1 MQNEKYL
8 SNFDVAQF
16 KWSRYIAVY
25 NIKVVQNN
33 CFLFYFIYNRTV
45 VCSMFNNYSILF
57 KINLSNKIKFVCH
70 CYQTY
75 CIYYFPILHQAQHH
89 CQNFKVTYSAFVCI
103 FTILEVITH
112 CYCVFCLSTCLIIF
126 KTIYIELVSFFQP
139 LSNLSGNCLLETC
152 ITQFSRIHGQLLK
165 LSHPQGQIIDEKS
178 Q

>member
-126 KTIYIELVSFFQP
+126 TTIYIELVSFFLAIIEFVRELLIRNMHNTIQQDTWTTFEVIAP
-139 LSNLSGNCLLETC
+139 TRSN
-152 ITQFSRIHGQLLK
+152 H
-165 LSHPQGQIIDEKS
+165 
-178 Q
+178 